1 VIPRDEGAGAED
13 RAFEEIAVGDEAA
26 FEATIEAV
34 DLDEFARLS
43 GDRNPRHM
51 EAHPPFRDRI
61 VHGAF
66 LTSLFSR
73 LVGMKLPGRRCV
85 YLAQQTEFLRPA
97 FPGDTVRVEGKVLT
111 KDEVYRRLEIK
122 TVVRRGTEVLASGK
136 ATVTMIELPTEVRMD
151 VQGKRIVVTGGSRG
165 IGRAVAKMLGRAG
178 ARVVLSYRSHPEEG
192 EAVAGEIREQGG
204 EAHAAFLDLSDR
216 ASVGSFFDSAERAL
230 GGLDAAVCSAAPSL
244 ARNPIAKLEWP
255 LLLRDLEFIVGGTLA
270 CMQEATPRLIQAG
283 GGSIVLVLTS
293 AVLGQPPP
301 GLASYVAAKSALAG
315 LSKVLAVELGPK
327 RVRVNSVSPGLTETD
342 MTADIP
348 QLLKNRLLGGVPAGR
363 TAQPDDVAGVVLFL
377 CSDASRYITGA
388 NLPVTGGGW
397 MP

>member
-1 VIPRDEGAGAED
+1 MIPRDEGTGAED
-13 RAFEEIAVGDEAA
+13 RAFEDIAVGEEAA
-26 FEATIEAV
+26 FETTIDASEV
-34 DLDEFARLS
+34 DEFAHLS

-51 EAHPPFRDRI
+51 EAHPPFRDRL

-73 LVGMKLPGRRCV
+73 LVGMKLPGQRCV

-97 FPGDTVRVEGKVLT
+97 FPGDTIRVEGKVLA

-122 TVVRRGTEVLASGK
+122 TVVRRGSEVLASGK
-136 ATVTMIELPTEVRMD
+136 ATVTMIDLPSEVRMD
-151 VQGKRIVVTGGSRG
+151 VKGKRVVVTGGSRG
-165 IGRAVAKMLGRAG
+165 IGRAAAAMLARGG
-178 ARVVLSYRSHPEEG
+178 ARVVFSYRSHPD
-192 EAVAGEIREQGG
+192 EAEAAARAAREAGG
-204 EAHAAFLDLSDR
+204 EAHACFLDLSDR
-216 ASVGSFFDSAERAL
+216 ASITAFFETAESTL
-230 GGLDAAVCSAAPSL
+230 GGLDAVVCSAAPSL
-244 ARNPIAKLEWP
+244 TRNPIAKLDWP

-270 CMQEATPRLIQAG
+270 CMQEATPRLIAAG

-315 LSKVLAVELGPK
+315 LSKVLAVELGSK

-348 QLLKNRLLGGVPAGR
+348 QLLKNKLLGGVPAGR
-363 TAQPDDVAGVVLFL
+363 TAQPDDVAGVVVFL